1 MITILQTVAAVAD
14 HAEVLA
20 RSEKANNF
28 LAVARAMMAAR
39 ALNMTWAEY
48 ADNARLPAKVADVL
62 KAGIAP
68 ISTSTAAALFAPMA
82 TAFVESLRY
91 ASVFDR
97 IWPFAV
103 HVPLHTIAVN
113 IRAGSR
119 PSSAF

>member
-1 MITILQTVAAVAD
+1 
-14 HAEVLA
+14 
-20 RSEKANNF
+20 
-28 LAVARAMMAAR
+28 MMAAR

-62 KAGIAP
+62 KAGIA
-68 ISTSTAAALFAPMA
+68 MA